1 MTIEELLRS
10 LEDCGL
16 VIEDWDSVME
26 ELSLLGYDPFDR
38 VFTAEELE
46 EGAME

>member
-16 VIEDWDSVME
+16 VINDWDSVMD
-26 ELSLLGYDPFDR
+26 ELSLLGYAPFDM
-38 VFTAEELE
+38 VLTAEELE
-46 EGAME
+46 EVYEV

>member
-16 VIEDWDSVME
+16 IIEDWDSVME
-26 ELSLLGYDPFDR
+26 ELSMLGYAPFDR
-38 VFTAEELE
+38 VITAEELE
-46 EGAME
+46 EGVME